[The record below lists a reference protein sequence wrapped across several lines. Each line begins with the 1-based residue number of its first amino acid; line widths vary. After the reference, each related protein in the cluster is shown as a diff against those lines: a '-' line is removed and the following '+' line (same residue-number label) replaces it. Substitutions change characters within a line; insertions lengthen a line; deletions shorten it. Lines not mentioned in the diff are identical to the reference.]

1 MGKLIKTFSD
11 GHVVIADNF
20 VHAPGYSLL
29 VADYTVDGHIQDG
42 WYYVSD
48 NITTDSLAL
57 PWSQPAGP
65 DSAYDLGTVV
75 SHNGTRWRS
84 TIKGNVW
91 EPGVSGWADADADT
105 PNWIQ
110 PTGAHDS
117 YLKDALVKH
126 NGSMWNSLL
135 DNNVWEPGVT
145 GWRSAAIIPP
155 SGVPALP
162 AWVQPLGAQDAYP
175 LGAQVTHNGFSW
187 ESTFAANVWEP
198 GVFGWI
204 QI

>member
-11 GHVVIADNF
+11 GHVVIATNY
-20 VHAPGYSLL
+20 VHAPGYSLYT
-29 VADYTVDGHIQDG
+29 ADYTIAGHIQDG
-42 WYYVSD
+42 WYYVAD
-48 NITTDSLAL
+48 DIIEESLAL
-57 PWSQPAGP
+57 PWVQPTN
-65 DSAYDLGTVV
+65 SLNYYDLGDVV

-91 EPGVSGWADADADT
+91 EPGISGWVDADT
-105 PNWIQ
+105 DIPNWIQ

-117 YLKDALVKH
+117 YIKGALVKH

-145 GWRSAAIIPP
+145 GWRSAIIIPP
-155 SGVPALP
+155 SGVPPLP
-162 AWVQPLGAQDAYP
+162 AWIQPTGAHDAYP
-175 LGAQVTHNGFSW
+175 LGAKVTHNGFNW
-187 ESTFAANVWEP
+187 ESTFASNVWEP